1 MKIGIFVTN
10 TDVSPFALA
19 RPLDGEKFT
28 TLLAQHRPD
37 WDYEIFDVKSDEF
50 PENSHDLDGILIT
63 GSPASVHDE
72 APWISKLCTLIRDY
86 HSERKPM
93 FGACFGHQI
102 IALALG
108 GTVSTNPNGWQHGAI
123 ENTQIAE
130 VPWGNISKHFILY
143 GSHKEQV
150 TNLPPSAQTIFSSTD
165 CKCAGFRV
173 GNHIFT
179 TQHHPEIT
187 PEFIADL
194 VEEYSEALGP
204 EITIRARKSLA
215 KVADREKFGLLI
227 VQFFEFNH

>member
-37 WDYEIFDVKSDEF
+37 WDYEVFDVKSDEF

-63 GSPASVHDE
+63 GSPASVHDD
-72 APWISKLCTLIRDY
+72 AQWISKLRTLIQDY
-86 HSERKPM
+86 HSKRKPM

-108 GTVSTNPNGWQHGAI
+108 GTVSANPNGWQHGAI
-123 ENTQIAE
+123 ENTQITD
-130 VPWGNISKHFILY
+130 VPWGNMPKHFILY

-150 TNLPPSAQTIFSSTD
+150 TKLPETAETIFESTD
-165 CKCAGFRV
+165 CTCAGIRI

-179 TQHHPEIT
+179 TQHHPEMSDAFIT
-187 PEFIADL
+187 DL

-204 EITIRARKSLA
+204 EITNRARNSLKQSA
-215 KVADREKFGLLI
+215 NGADFGLLI
-227 VQFFEFNH
+227 AQFFECAQ